1 VADSTTQLDR
11 RLVRLG
17 RSLVMA
23 VPDEVVK
30 RWGLNKGDQMRVT
43 VLEGEVRIEP
53 KQPTKVRAISQK
65 AIESY
70 LKAAAGIEAKVSKT
84 ADNEIR
90 LEFAGDN
97 QAAVKFFVQKLWE
110 NLPLMFKLMGMG
122 SVSEVA
128 VPDTSEKA
136 KVGTQ

>member
-1 VADSTTQLDR
+1 MADSTTQLDR

-17 RSLVMA
+17 RSLVMT

-30 RWGLNKGDQMRVT
+30 RWHLGKGDQVRIT

-53 KQPTKVRAISQK
+53 KQPTKVKAISQE

-70 LKAAAGIEAKVSKT
+70 LKAAAGIQAKVSKT

-90 LEFAGDN
+90 LEFTGDN
-97 QAAVKFFVQKLWE
+97 KEAVKFFVQKLWE

-122 SVSEVA
+122 STAEVA
-128 VPDTSEKA
+128 VPDAED
-136 KVGTQ
+136 